1 MSVTP
6 ERPENGPRKR
16 ADDIGPK
23 QRDDVTP
30 KRAADVTPK
39 RPSWVERRLSL
50 EASDPTPFEDA
61 GNFWRATA
69 QAATIVMCVLMLG
82 VLLYLARALVLPLL
96 CALAVSLTFGPLVGS
111 GQRHGVPAW
120 LSAITLVVLLIAA
133 ANVAIV
139 MLAGPASTLIG
150 RAPELGAAFAAKL
163 YIFDRPLAAFSE
175 LQAALGINP
184 SDNKTFDFNPSS
196 LIAGFLTTVT
206 PAALQFVLQVV
217 TFFASLFFFIL
228 GRKGFRNYA
237 VNWFA
242 SRTARLRALKI
253 LNDIEENL
261 GGYLIVV
268 TAINF
273 TLGVVTTI
281 AAMLLGLPSPLLWGA
296 LAFVLNYIPYVG
308 PAIMYVLLFVIGLM
322 TFPTLLGALLPPAV
336 YIGITL
342 IEGQFLAPAIIGR
355 RVLNLHP
362 LAIFLSIAF
371 WAWLWGPVGAFLATP
386 ILIIARVALTHLYPR
401 QKAEL
406 PG

>member
-1 MSVTP
+1 M
-6 ERPENGPRKR
+6 
-16 ADDIGPK
+16 
-23 QRDDVTP
+23 
-30 KRAADVTPK
+30 
-39 RPSWVERRLSL
+39 
-50 EASDPTPFEDA
+50 
-61 GNFWRATA
+61 
-69 QAATIVMCVLMLG
+69 
-82 VLLYLARALVLPLL
+82 LPLL
-96 CALAVSLTFGPLVGS
+96 CALSVSLTFGPLVGY

-120 LSAITLVVLLIAA
+120 LSALALVVLLVAA

-139 MLAGPASTLIG
+139 ILAGPASTLIG

-163 YIFDRPLAAFSE
+163 YILDRPLAALHE
-175 LQAALGINP
+175 LQIALGIRP
-184 SDNKTFDFNPSS
+184 SDKAVDFNPSG
-196 LIAGFLTTVT
+196 LITGFLTTVT

-217 TFFASLFFFIL
+217 TFLAGLFFFIL
-228 GRKGFRNYA
+228 GRKSFRNYA

-273 TLGVVTTI
+273 TLGVVTTV
-281 AAMLLGLPSPLLWGA
+281 AAMLLRLPSPILWGA

-308 PAIMYVLLFVIGLM
+308 PAIMYVLLFVIGIM
-322 TFPTLLGALLPPAV
+322 TYPTLLGALLPPAV

-342 IEGQFLAPAIIGR
+342 IEGQFIAPAIIGR

-386 ILIIARVALTHLYPR
+386 ILIIFRVALTHLYPR
-401 QKAEL
+401 QKTEL